1 MWLRLTS
8 RLVISKAFPNIR
20 TTPNSIKK
28 PERTSSCTKC
38 AKREIEREIIRGYEH
53 CFKAS
58 FSILL
63 FTSVEEV
70 ALTSFIPLYIRL
82 FFVFILRVTSIF
94 AALSRNYILHCRRII
109 QVELQI
115 IFFLIHFFEI

>member
-1 MWLRLTS
+1 MC
-8 RLVISKAFPNIR
+8 
-20 TTPNSIKK
+20 KK
-28 PERTSSCTKC
+28 RDRERK
-38 AKREIEREIIRGYEH
+38 IIHGYEH

-82 FFVFILRVTSIF
+82 FFVLYRGMLQYSLRFQGTTYYTVDELYR
-94 AALSRNYILHCRRII
+94 LSYR
-109 QVELQI
+109 
-115 IFFLIHFFEI
+115 